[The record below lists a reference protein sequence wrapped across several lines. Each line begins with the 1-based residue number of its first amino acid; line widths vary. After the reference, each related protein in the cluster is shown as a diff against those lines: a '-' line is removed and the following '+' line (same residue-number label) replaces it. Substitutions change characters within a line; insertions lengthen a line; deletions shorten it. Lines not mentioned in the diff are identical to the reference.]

1 MNYCNPEWNNLGQLS
16 AHDIEG
22 TKKVY
27 RGWAASWGSIDSA
40 RLFPPG
46 ARVSTLARSP
56 DHLDAFAVGS
66 DGAVY
71 TNWRDSNLDGGG
83 WHHWFRIG
91 PLGVATFG
99 TRVAA
104 VARTPDHIDLFTVG
118 FDGHILSTWWDANVD
133 NQQWHAWFQV
143 GTLVA
148 PTKAPV
154 EAIAR
159 AKDQLDLF
167 IVETDG
173 HVYTSWWNQNV
184 DGGRWHEWTQ
194 IPSALSTANGSVR
207 AVSRR
212 SDHLD
217 LFMAD
222 LNGAVVTTS
231 WDANVNQGRWAAW
244 SALSAGG
251 FAPAGANVTP
261 IARTPDHLDIFVP
274 RTNGLVVTNWWDAN
288 ADNQQW
294 HPWFNV
300 DPTGDLSVS
309 PQAIITA
316 VSKRSERIDLM
327 VVDRDG
333 NVRRGFWDGTVE
345 AGRWHTWL
353 QVRGVQAPPETEVS
367 VTVRR
372 PEVLTAVLID
382 GQGFGRSND
391 WDGYIHRIPAS
402 SMPQLGSTVLHT
414 FPDAETTLVSRVP
427 GLQDAFAVD
436 ASGGVYSNWKN
447 SAVDGGAWHAWF
459 PIGAPANT
467 APPGAHV
474 AAVSRLPNKVD
485 LFVVD
490 NNGGVYSNWWSS
502 DVDSGQWHAWFRIGG
517 VTDFFP
523 AGAPVGAVAR
533 GSSHLDLFVAGYDG
547 VYTNWWDANVDGA
560 VWHAWTR
567 IGPATAFIPPG
578 APIAAVSRRPD
589 QLDIFA
595 VDVTGQL
602 RSAWWNVASPGYLWS
617 AWFGIGPAQAALPG
631 APVSVV
637 SRTGDRLDVF
647 VAGRSGA
654 VMTASWER
662 TAAQGPA
669 GGPWSALAAVGDPL
683 VGTTIPTAFIGAIA
697 IDAGTMAIAAVMNDG
712 ILRQSN
718 YTTGAFGAWQAV
730 AGSGINRPGT
740 PVTLLP
746 TGPGTF
752 SRAVADF
759 QEVVR
764 AP

>member
-1 MNYCNPEWNNLGQLS
+1 MIAVHEFGHALGSIHEQNRDDTPDSCSEEDDMSRGQNLTTWDLDSIMNYCNPEWNNLGQLS

-27 RGWAASWGSIDSA
+27 RGWAANWDYIDSA

-71 TNWRDSNLDGGG
+71 TSWRDSNLDGGG

-118 FDGHILSTWWDANVD
+118 FDGHIVSTWWDANVD

-184 DGGRWHEWTQ
+184 DGGRWHDWTQ
-194 IPSALSTANGSVR
+194 IPSAVSTANGSVR

-217 LFMAD
+217 LFMSD

-294 HPWFNV
+294 HPCV
-300 DPTGDLSVS
+300 QRRSDGRSVRIAAGDHHGGLE
-309 PQAIITA
+309 A
-316 VSKRSERIDLM
+316 VRA
-327 VVDRDG
+327 DRPHG
-333 NVRRGFWDGTVE
+333 
-345 AGRWHTWL
+345 
-353 QVRGVQAPPETEVS
+353 
-367 VTVRR
+367 RR
-372 PEVLTAVLID
+372 PRRQRPPRVL
-382 GQGFGRSND
+382 GRN
-391 WDGYIHRIPAS
+391 GR
-402 SMPQLGSTVLHT
+402 
-414 FPDAETTLVSRVP
+414 
-427 GLQDAFAVD
+427 
-436 ASGGVYSNWKN
+436 GG
-447 SAVDGGAWHAWF
+447 
-459 PIGAPANT
+459 PL
-467 APPGAHV
+467 AHV
-474 AAVSRLPNKVD
+474 AA
-485 LFVVD
+485 
-490 NNGGVYSNWWSS
+490 
-502 DVDSGQWHAWFRIGG
+502 
-517 VTDFFP
+517 
-523 AGAPVGAVAR
+523 
-533 GSSHLDLFVAGYDG
+533 
-547 VYTNWWDANVDGA
+547 
-560 VWHAWTR
+560 
-567 IGPATAFIPPG
+567 GPGPPG
-578 APIAAVSRRPD
+578 AGRNGGLRDGTPPRGAHRRPH
-589 QLDIFA
+589 
-595 VDVTGQL
+595 
-602 RSAWWNVASPGYLWS
+602 RSAGLR
-617 AWFGIGPAQAALPG
+617 AQ
-631 APVSVV
+631 
-637 SRTGDRLDVF
+637 
-647 VAGRSGA
+647 
-654 VMTASWER
+654 
-662 TAAQGPA
+662 Q
-669 GGPWSALAAVGDPL
+669 
-683 VGTTIPTAFIGAIA
+683 
-697 IDAGTMAIAAVMNDG
+697 
-712 ILRQSN
+712 
-718 YTTGAFGAWQAV
+718 
-730 AGSGINRPGT
+730 
-740 PVTLLP
+740 
-746 TGPGTF
+746 
-752 SRAVADF
+752 
-759 QEVVR
+759 
-764 AP
+764 